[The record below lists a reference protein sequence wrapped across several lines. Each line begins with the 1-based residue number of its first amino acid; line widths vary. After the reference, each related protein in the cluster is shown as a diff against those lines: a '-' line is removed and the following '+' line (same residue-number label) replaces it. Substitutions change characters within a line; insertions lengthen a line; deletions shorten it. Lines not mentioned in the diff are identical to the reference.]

1 MVTTSKFLYKILL
14 KKIEKSNFIIYNA
27 FIIFKKGGNQM
38 ENVSM
43 VDVYNVLVKIQDNII
58 YMQKDIHNLDKKID
72 NVRDEL
78 NAKIDDVETR
88 LNAKID
94 DVETRLN
101 AKIDDVET
109 RLNAK
114 IDDVETRLNAKIDN
128 VRDELNTKIDNVR
141 DELNKKID
149 NVRDEFKKDISNL
162 SEDTAKLVVGDVVP
176 YFEKQYSNL
185 NVRVTNLENFAMKH
199 GYAM

>member
-27 FIIFKKGGNQM
+27 FIIFKKGGNQV
-38 ENVSM
+38 ENISM

-72 NVRDEL
+72 NVRDE
-78 NAKIDDVETR
+78 
-88 LNAKID
+88 
-94 DVETRLN
+94 
-101 AKIDDVET
+101 
-109 RLNAK
+109 LNAK

-162 SEDTAKLVVGDVVP
+162 SEDTAKLVVGYVVP